1 MGWKLCVAA
10 VSLAVAGTISVEAGG
25 SKDEQASTTGAPI
38 VISAQ
43 DLKAAY
49 QADKKAAN
57 ATYKHQPL
65 VVFGYFDGV
74 SGGLAHFASE
84 AYCSM
89 ENRDAKNAMKE
100 VPTGTYIVMAGK
112 GFGHVSRDPSIR
124 DCRRLHEGD
133 ELYVP
138 EFQADAAEPS
148 DSVPVQAQESP
159 DPDPAPIV
167 ADNTEQKSDG
177 STEEPA
183 SNPDQRSEE
192 ATGLSEVTSATL
204 ELFRELYGFRNDPEF
219 HRVGFAV
226 AHQFNDWQVRLDDLT
241 RERRSEQAT
250 AISEIGI
257 APGDLWTLAQ
267 DYMDNEGCASGNFTR
282 DIEGRQIAASEV
294 EATPCGG
301 TTRESPD
308 DQVRSDNQEVAV
320 EPDPEPSV
328 LEATEPEP
336 LAMSELPEVP
346 SEWRPVSYKLDGR
359 DTTKMSD
366 GLVHWVYIY
375 LEGTPAMETMIATAL
390 QASLDVYREHGG
402 DLVLIAVMEG
412 PDENYPVET
421 VTFHPGGCAPDDHCV
436 AEVWDIDTDLEI
448 PEVLLRSMV
457 LPTRE
462 DVEAEAS
469 ARETLKRQQ
478 AATQKAREE
487 RDNAAYDRCFNPWN
501 GSHRQLVELVK
512 ENIDTPRSFKHV
524 KTTAYLGDF
533 PRPVIMQFDAQ
544 NVFGATIRVTV
555 KAASNV
561 DCSVST
567 LEVIE
572 PDN

>member
-1 MGWKLCVAA
+1 
-10 VSLAVAGTISVEAGG
+10 
-25 SKDEQASTTGAPI
+25 
-38 VISAQ
+38 
-43 DLKAAY
+43 
-49 QADKKAAN
+49 
-57 ATYKHQPL
+57 
-65 VVFGYFDGV
+65 
-74 SGGLAHFASE
+74 
-84 AYCSM
+84 
-89 ENRDAKNAMKE
+89 
-100 VPTGTYIVMAGK
+100 
-112 GFGHVSRDPSIR
+112 
-124 DCRRLHEGD
+124 
-133 ELYVP
+133 
-138 EFQADAAEPS
+138 
-148 DSVPVQAQESP
+148 
-159 DPDPAPIV
+159 
-167 ADNTEQKSDG
+167 
-177 STEEPA
+177 
-183 SNPDQRSEE
+183 
-192 ATGLSEVTSATL
+192 
-204 ELFRELYGFRNDPEF
+204 
-219 HRVGFAV
+219 
-226 AHQFNDWQVRLDDLT
+226 
-241 RERRSEQAT
+241 
-250 AISEIGI
+250 
-257 APGDLWTLAQ
+257 
-267 DYMDNEGCASGNFTR
+267 
-282 DIEGRQIAASEV
+282 
-294 EATPCGG
+294 
-301 TTRESPD
+301 
-308 DQVRSDNQEVAV
+308 
-320 EPDPEPSV
+320 
-328 LEATEPEP
+328 
-336 LAMSELPEVP
+336 
-346 SEWRPVSYKLDGR
+346 
-359 DTTKMSD
+359 
-366 GLVHWVYIY
+366 
-375 LEGTPAMETMIATAL
+375 METMIATAL